1 MKPEPLAC
9 LIASRN
15 LGDIVIWSSVLREL
29 AAARYAERF
38 VVWTRPQMA
47 WMFEDVPNC
56 EVVCSS
62 FPVGTRKEF
71 GARAALQFLRVA
83 ARIRV
88 LEPSVF
94 FDFVGDFRE
103 RWFARL
109 AGSRRHLQI
118 GWEAGHPYTRL
129 IRNPFGRGHPL
140 VTVPTSVPNVYAA
153 YELMVAALA
162 GRADASRRTKLRDR
176 SQPVHHA
183 SRYRVGLHPFASQPC
198 KLWTDVNWASVA
210 RELLGRGFEVLA
222 FSAPGERE
230 SLRGVFAGLE
240 DRVSLVTG
248 TLSEFAATIATLDV
262 MVGLDSF
269 SVHMAHRQ
277 GVPSITINAGAPA
290 ELWAIPSGRILAE
303 SGGCSHYPCY
313 NVAPCRGT
321 SYQNACV
328 NAVTPAQ
335 VLAAIESAR
344 RQPPT
349 GLFPEH
355 VAAGLSG
362 GP

>member
-1 MKPEPLAC
+1 MKAEPLAC

-15 LGDIVIWSSVLREL
+15 LGDIVIWSSVMREL
-29 AAARYAERF
+29 VAAGYAERF

-47 WMFEDVPNC
+47 WMFEDIPNC

-71 GARAALQFLRVA
+71 GARASLQFLRVA

-88 LEPSVF
+88 LKPTVF
-94 FDFVGDFRE
+94 LDFVGDFRE

-118 GWEAGHPYTRL
+118 GWEARHPYTRL
-129 IRNPFGRGHPL
+129 IRNPFGRGNPL
-140 VTVPTSVPNVYAA
+140 VTVPASVPNVYAA
-153 YELMVAALA
+153 YELMVAALT
-162 GRADASRRTKLRDR
+162 GRADASRRVEPRDR
-176 SQPVHHA
+176 SRPFRDA
-183 SRYRVGLHPFASQPC
+183 SRYRVGLHPFASQSC
-198 KLWTDVNWASVA
+198 KLWPDVNWASLA
-210 RELLGRGFEVLA
+210 QELLRRGFDVFA

-240 DRVSLVTG
+240 ARMSLVTG

-290 ELWAIPSGRILAE
+290 ELWAIPNGRMLAE

-321 SYQNACV
+321 SHQNACV
-328 NAVTPAQ
+328 NAVTPAR

-344 RQPPT
+344 LQPAT

-355 VAAGLSG
+355 VVAGLSSE
-362 GP
+362 P

>member
-29 AAARYAERF
+29 AAAGYAERF

-47 WMFEDVPNC
+47 WMFEDIPHC

-71 GARAALQFLRVA
+71 GVRESLRFFRVA
-83 ARIRV
+83 ARLRV
-88 LEPSVF
+88 LKPSVS
-94 FDFVGDFRE
+94 FDLVGDFRE

-118 GWEAGHPYTRL
+118 GWEARHPYTKL
-129 IRNPFGRGHPL
+129 IRNPLGRGHPL
-140 VTVPTSVPNVYAA
+140 VTVPASVPNVYAA
-153 YELMVAALA
+153 YELMVAALT
-162 GRADASRRTKLRDR
+162 GRPGANRRTEPRDR
-176 SQPVHHA
+176 SHPIQRA
-183 SRYRVGLHPFASQPC
+183 AGRRVGLHPFASQPS
-198 KLWTDVNWASVA
+198 KLWPDANWASVA

-222 FSAPGERE
+222 FSAPSERE
-230 SLRGVFAGLE
+230 SLQGVFAGLE
-240 DRVSLVTG
+240 GRVRLVTG
-248 TLSEFAATIATLDV
+248 TLREFAATIATLDV

-277 GVPSITINAGAPA
+277 GIPSITINAGAPA
-290 ELWAIPSGRILAE
+290 ELWAVPDGRILAE
-303 SGGCSHYPCY
+303 TGGCPHYPCY

-328 NAVTPAQ
+328 NAITPAQ
-335 VLAAIESAR
+335 VLSAIESA
-344 RQPPT
+344 
-349 GLFPEH
+349 
-355 VAAGLSG
+355 G
-362 GP
+362 GKS